1 MIDHKKLFG
10 LAAILFGMGFLLR
23 SFLPAHAF
31 NGPNVSFES
40 NPYFNVIDNGW
51 SRTLNSYT
59 IPLNIPTDQVAII
72 EKIAIKGNSSY
83 CSLSF
88 NGNEIEY
95 SLITKLKVQSTDTLQ
110 IMKKSNTGGSYC
122 GSSNSSNNQI
132 YMEGYYAHN

>member
-1 MIDHKKLFG
+1 M
-10 LAAILFGMGFLLR
+10 AAILFGMGFLLR

-88 NGNEIEY
+88 NGNEIAY
-95 SLITKLKVQSTDTLQ
+95 SLITRLKVQSTDTLQ

-122 GSSNSSNNQI
+122 GASNSSDNQI